1 MYLFNKY
8 LLNPI
13 SSSYLCAV
21 LKYKSMTETKKRIA
35 SIDILRCIA
44 IIGMVMSS
52 NIGTSSGLP
61 GWMFHAQTPPP
72 SYAFAPECVGITW
85 VDLVFPFFLLS
96 MGAALPFA
104 LKKRISR
111 GTPLFEIFLGL
122 VKRCL
127 ILTVFAVVLGNAYR
141 IWQSPQPDWAKRL
154 FQIGIWVVMCLSLMR
169 MPSISGRLNR
179 ILNLCGVALLVGSA
193 FVLKSVFGVR
203 LDLGS
208 DVIIMILAQASL
220 WGGLIWV
227 LTRDSLTLR
236 WVAIAVVVAVKAL
249 ASYLPS
255 GIPFPAVGPALGW
268 CFQWSYLQ
276 YLIPVLVGSVIG
288 DMILADR
295 RHSHSEDKKV
305 CVPVVVLSIALVVL
319 QLWGLYTRRVMLDL
333 ALTAVL
339 ALLFALFTRE
349 HKSSVWRQIGVL
361 GMALTILG
369 VGLDP
374 IDGGIAKD
382 YCNLSYLFT
391 TSGLGL
397 AIVSALLCV
406 EQKLGLRAPFLSSV
420 GQNPMVAYTITGF
433 VIGPI
438 LSLTGILP
446 WLWNLSVGSLFWG
459 VTQGVILTLLMMLC
473 TSLCTKAKLFWRS

>member
-1 MYLFNKY
+1 MTKFGKQ
-8 LLNPI
+8 LLNHI

-21 LKYKSMTETKKRIA
+21 MSETKKRIV

-111 GTPLFEIFLGL
+111 GTPLFEVFLGL

-141 IWQSPQPDWAKRL
+141 IWQSPQPDWSKRL

-169 MPSISGRLNR
+169 MPSISERLNR
-179 ILNLCGVALLVGSA
+179 LLNLCGLALLVGSA
-193 FVLKSVFGVR
+193 FVLKSVFGVS

-208 DVIIMILAQASL
+208 DIIIMILAQASL

-227 LTRDSLTLR
+227 LTRDSLPLR
-236 WVAIAVVVAVKAL
+236 WVAITVVVAVKAL

-255 GIPFPAVGPALGW
+255 HFPMVGPAFGW

-288 DMILADR
+288 DMILTDR
-295 RHSHSEDKKV
+295 KHSRDEDKKV
-305 CVPVVVLSIALVVL
+305 CLPVVILSILLVIL

-333 ALTAVL
+333 VLTAVI
-339 ALLFALFTRE
+339 ALLFFLLTRKC
-349 HKSSVWRQIGVL
+349 KSSVWRQIGVL
-361 GMALTILG
+361 GMALTLLG

-397 AIVSALLCV
+397 AIVSVLLCV
-406 EQKLGLRAPFLSSV
+406 EQNLGLRAPFLSSV
-420 GQNPMVAYTITGF
+420 GQNPMVAYTVSGF

-446 WLWNLSVGSLFWG
+446 WLWNLSVGSPFWG

-473 TSLCTKAKLFWRS
+473 TSLCTKVKLFWRS

>member
-1 MYLFNKY
+1 M
-8 LLNPI
+8 
-13 SSSYLCAV
+13 S
-21 LKYKSMTETKKRIA
+21 ETKKRIV

-72 SYAFAPECVGITW
+72 SYVFAPECVGITW

-111 GTPLFEIFLGL
+111 GTPLFEILMGL

-127 ILTVFAVVLGNAYR
+127 ILTIFAVVLGNAYR

-154 FQIGIWVVMCLSLMR
+154 FQIGAWVVMCLSLMR
-169 MPSISGRLNR
+169 MPSISERVNR
-179 ILNLCGVALLVGSA
+179 ILNLCGLALLIV
-193 FVLKSVFGVR
+193 FVFLFKSVFGVS

-208 DVIIMILAQASL
+208 DIIIMILSQASL

-227 LTRDSLTLR
+227 LTRNSLPLR
-236 WVAIAVVVAVKAL
+236 WAAIGVVAVVKAL

-255 GIPFPAVGPALGW
+255 GIPFPVVGPVLGW

-276 YLIPVLVGSVIG
+276 YLIPVLIGSVIG
-288 DMILADR
+288 DMILDAHGQSNTEDR
-295 RHSHSEDKKV
+295 KI
-305 CVPVVVLSIALVVL
+305 CLPVVILSVALVVL

-333 ALTAVL
+333 TLTAVVVVL
-339 ALLFALFTRE
+339 FFLLTCRY
-349 HKSSVWRQIGVL
+349 KCSVWRQIGVL
-361 GMALTILG
+361 GMVFTLLG

-397 AIVSALLCV
+397 AIVSALLCI
-406 EQKLGLRAPFLSSV
+406 ERNLGLRAPFLSSV
-420 GQNPMVAYTITGF
+420 GQNPMVAYTVTGF

-446 WLWNLSVGSLFWG
+446 WLWSLSVGSPFWG
-459 VTQGVILTLLMMLC
+459 VMQGVILTLLMMLC
-473 TSLCTKAKLFWRS
+473 TSLCTKFRLFWRS